1 MSLTFGGDK
10 PAPVKAAKTSEP
22 RAPRSETPKTA
33 EKKGTGKTVKK

>member
-10 PAPVKAAKTSEP
+10 PAPVKTVKTSEP
-22 RAPRSETPKTA
+22 SAPRSGAPKTA